1 MPIDTSGLDDLLR
14 DPNEK
19 WMEFQG
25 KMAFDSA
32 TRAEFYKMLASMLTN
47 NLALSAAIQRM
58 HDIYAP
64 QGNPLAVVLR
74 KWSQGMVSGMKFS
87 EAIAKHVPESE
98 MVLISA
104 GERSNNLAD
113 GLMQAAFV
121 IETKSAMKSAVV
133 GSLAKPA
140 FLMVLVFV
148 ILAGFSVWMAPTF
161 QETFPADK
169 FPPHVQTL
177 FKVADFVRGY
187 WHVTLVGIAGFIF
200 FIGWTLNNW
209 TADSRNKFDNFPPWS
224 IFRIYNSASFMIAL
238 SSFLRAGVSLTEA
251 IKSIRAQSGPWMKRH
266 LSRVMFRLEAGDAYK
281 DVFNSNM
288 LDLQTRNMVAI
299 YADLTDFGQAIDAIG
314 KAAIKNATTGIQKKA
329 AIGNVI
335 VLALVAAMIGWI
347 YMAVMSVQQMT
358 KDLANDTK
366 SAQAPSFI
374 SEPVAYGIPDTHVIT
389 ISNHQHS

>member
-1 MPIDTSGLDDLLR
+1 MSIDLSGLEEFLSG
-14 DPNEK
+14 PNAK
-19 WMEFQG
+19 WMEIQG
-25 KMAFDSA
+25 KMAFDSK

-74 KWSQGMVSGMKFS
+74 KWSEGLVSGLKFS

-98 MVLISA
+98 IVLISA
-104 GERSNNLAD
+104 GERSNSLAD

-121 IETKSAMKSAVV
+121 IETKAAMKNAVI

-140 FLMVLVFV
+140 FLMILVFV

-187 WHVTLVGIAGFIF
+187 WHVTLVAIAGFVF

-209 TADSRNKFDNFPPWS
+209 TSESRNRFDNFPPWS

-251 IKSIRAQSGPWMKRH
+251 IRSIRSQSGPWMKRH
-266 LSRVMFRLEAGDAYK
+266 LARVMFRLEAGDAYK

-299 YADLTDFGQAIDAIG
+299 YADLTDFGQAIDSIG
-314 KAAIKNATTGIQKKA
+314 KSSIENATTGIQKKA
-329 AIGNVI
+329 AVANVV

-366 SAQAPSFI
+366 SAQAPSFL
-374 SEPVAYGIPDTHVIT
+374 SSPVAYEIPDKHVLIVSTH
-389 ISNHQHS
+389 HHS